1 VSPESPPP
9 SARDGDKPDSPLP
22 RRNTSRV
29 LTLLAGVIALA
40 VLAGVALVWGSSTE
54 PDLPP
59 PDRRPGA
66 STPPPTA
73 ARPTPTHDLAA
84 ARTEAVTAL
93 LAQRAQAVLTG
104 DPVAWQSVVD
114 PVEGEFAERQR
125 TLIDR
130 LSALPFAEWGY
141 ELVGEGPALPEPRA
155 AALPEG
161 SAIVRVRLTYRI
173 DGTSNRT
180 DREQWLT
187 VVPRGGR
194 WLIAGDEDGA
204 EAGFETQRDLWD
216 LGPVRLERGEQATVL
231 ADRHAG
237 GDDVLRRLVE
247 EADTAVAQ
255 VDAVWRGEW
264 GRRPVVVLPRTQQD
278 MATLIGDDDGGLAQ
292 IAAVTT
298 GAFEEGLSRGDRIVI
313 NPDTFATLASVGRQV
328 VLTHEMTHVATRTST
343 VIAPP
348 IWLSEGFADY
358 VAYAPAQVATGIIAG
373 NVLDRARAGKAPRQ
387 LPEESDFDA
396 GQRNVSI
403 AYESAW
409 LACRMLAQRFGERDL
424 VRFYEAMSDNEG
436 PGWPAEAETVLG
448 LTPEQLTRE
457 WRAYVKDLAAA

>member
-9 SARDGDKPDSPLP
+9 STRDGDKPGGPPP
-22 RRNTSRV
+22 RRNTSRIR
-29 LTLLAGVIALA
+29 TLLAGVIALA
-40 VLAGVALVWGSSTE
+40 VLAGAALVWGTNTE
-54 PDLPP
+54 PEPP
-59 PDRRPGA
+59 PDRRAGA
-66 STPPPTA
+66 STTPPPTA
-73 ARPTPTHDLAA
+73 ARPTPTEDLAA

-93 LAQRAQAVLTG
+93 LAQRAQAVLAG
-104 DPVAWQSVVD
+104 DPVAWQAVVD
-114 PVEGEFAERQR
+114 PLEADFAERQR

-130 LSALPFAEWGY
+130 LSAIPFAEWGY

-155 AALPEG
+155 AVLPEG
-161 SAIVRVRLTYRI
+161 AAIVRVRLTYRI

-194 WLIAGDEDGA
+194 WLIAGDEDA
-204 EAGFETQRDLWD
+204 AAAGFETQRDLWD

-237 GDDVLRRLVE
+237 DREVLRRLVD

-278 MATLIGDDDGGLAQ
+278 MAALIGDDDGGLAQ

-298 GAFEEGLSRGDRIVI
+298 GAFEEGVSRGDRIVV
-313 NPDTFATLASVGRQV
+313 NPEPFATLGTVGRQV

-358 VAYAPAQVATGIIAG
+358 VAYAPAQVAAGVVAG

-396 GQRNVSI
+396 GRRNVAV

-409 LACRMLAQRFGERDL
+409 LACRMLAQRFGEREL
-424 VRFYEAMSDNEG
+424 VRFYEAMTDGAG